1 MNITNISKNQKP
13 LIGIIDYGIGNR
25 ISISRA
31 FEHLGCKVKIC
42 PEIGSVKE
50 CDGIILP
57 GVGSFGM
64 ASAHMKNSGLNKE
77 IKKHVSNDKALLGIC
92 LGMQLLGSRSE
103 EAKTENG
110 LNIIEGQTFKLPTI
124 KKETG
129 RQSSLHV
136 GWVKTNSTQTSTNKH
151 CLNLNSHNFYY
162 VHGYYFQPNTAETLH
177 YTYKWGN
184 QNYAAVV
191 KDKKT
196 WGVQFHPEKSA
207 GSGLNFLNSFIS
219 SI

>member
-31 FEHLGCKVKIC
+31 FEHLGCQVKIC
-42 PEIGSVKE
+42 QEISSVKE
-50 CDGIILP
+50 CDGVILP

-77 IKKHVSNDKALLGIC
+77 IKRHVSNNKALLGIC

-110 LNIIEGQTFKLPTI
+110 LNIIKGQTFKLPTI

-129 RQSSLHV
+129 RQSSLNV
-136 GWVKTNSTQTSTNKH
+136 GWVKTNSTLTSADKH
-151 CLNLNSHNFYY
+151 GLNIDSYDFYY
-162 VHGYYFQPNTAETLH
+162 VHGYYFQPNTPEISL

-184 QNYAAVV
+184 QDYAAVV

-196 WGVQFHPEKSA
+196 WGVQFHPEKSS
-207 GSGLNFLNSFIS
+207 GSGLDFLNSFIS
-219 SI
+219 FI